1 MEAKP
6 LNLSTAYVLFK
17 QRREALNELPTGFQG
32 HSCAQLLN
40 DDKGRNMSCGAIK
53 RRGMR
58 HTLYVDSVR

>member
-1 MEAKP
+1 MQAKP

-17 QRREALNELPTGFQG
+17 QRREALNELPSRFQG

-40 DDKGRNMSCGAIK
+40 GVKGRNVSCRAIK

-58 HTLYVDSVR
+58 RTLYVESV